1 MKTLTLIT
9 TVLLMSF
16 SAVSFGI
23 ERASQQSTQQA
34 QQVLLELQTWKNKDL
49 KSLLAYRMTENKYML
64 DFINEYHAQLGE
76 TELDKAYEYF
86 AKSLIEDQNSLAFI
100 FEQLANVS
108 TSEELNLDQFLASK
122 ARLKSEVEFLLGNN
136 IQLASGKGLVN
147 RVLYYG
153 LMDKY
158 KVTDI

>member
-9 TVLLMSF
+9 TVLLMTL

-23 ERASQQSTQQA
+23 ERASQKSTLQA
-34 QQVLLELQTWKNKDL
+34 QQVLLELQSWESKNL

-64 DFINEYHAQLGE
+64 DFLNEYHAQLGE
-76 TELDKAYEYF
+76 TELDNAYEYF
-86 AKSLIEDQNSLAFI
+86 AKSLIEDKNSLAFI